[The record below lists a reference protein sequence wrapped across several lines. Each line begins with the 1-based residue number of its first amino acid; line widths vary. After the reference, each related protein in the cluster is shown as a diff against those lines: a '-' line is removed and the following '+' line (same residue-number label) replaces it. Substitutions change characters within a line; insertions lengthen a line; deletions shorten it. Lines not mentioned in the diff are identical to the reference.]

1 MRVGLERRQVLSSIG
16 ATLGGI
22 AVSGRVSG
30 DDATEATVYA
40 VSEAGEL
47 VAFAAATGERRW
59 GFEFPVDPPNATGP
73 PLVWNGTVYLNGR
86 ERLYAVDATT
96 GEQEWAF
103 ETDLEA
109 ISPPTIHDGTV
120 YVHNHVGATPLEIT
134 RRPRGHGNLYAID
147 AETGE
152 RTWRTRSAVLALP
165 CRAPLVY
172 DGSVF
177 VLGGAGFEGGTMSAY
192 DAETGDQR
200 WEQIS
205 TEGLELRIPRYGPV
219 ALNGTVY
226 VRGAYTVS
234 GVDPD
239 TGEAVWG
246 GGGGLLRDGNT
257 GPSQGKLSVYGETL
271 LSARDGPLDRFVP
284 DGDGTNFWPF
294 DGIGE
299 LGYLNSAFVVGRPT
313 AARHPYVVVGSR
325 PEMAD
330 DADDLPTA
338 RFRVTPMTPALLD
351 PDPEWTHEQLNLVNP
366 TAAGTTVFIG
376 GAELTALDIRD
387 GTERW
392 SADAFADRILTAP
405 TVATDP
411 ESGHSVD
418 ERIRH
423 RTLNHHDA
431 LGPRPASFRVSGGR
445 LSAAGLSTVDEFWFP
460 DERIEPRMPPD
471 GDARVVGRTDDDG
484 RIVVPSEALEEFR
497 AEHDGA
503 PGIVIQL
510 HNTGGV
516 TTAKPVEVR
525 VGDTTLE
532 TRVPIQGYGIA
543 LLYLFEDVSSTP
555 EYVDS
560 EAIEAESATTYFD
573 GAAHVG
579 LSGERLLNGG
589 HTDLTVA
596 TPDHERTIRFEGAG
610 SAGSTG
616 ETESPTTTERSP
628 VSTEPADDENR
639 SATRDSAPGFG
650 AVSGLAALATG
661 AYTRYRWLRRGDEE

>member
-1 MRVGLERRQVLSSIG
+1 MRVGVKRRQVLSSIG

-22 AVSGRVSG
+22 AVAGRVSG
-30 DDATEATVYA
+30 DQGREATVYA

-59 GFEFPVDPPNATGP
+59 GFEFPGDPPSATSATGP

-96 GEQEWAF
+96 GEREWAF
-103 ETDLEA
+103 ETDFEA

-120 YVHNHVGATPLEIT
+120 YVHNHIDATPSRVT

-177 VLGGAGFEGGTMSAY
+177 VLGGALFEGGTMSAY

-205 TEGLELRIPRYGPV
+205 TEGLELRLPRYGPV
-219 ALNGTVY
+219 VLDDTVY
-226 VRGAYTVS
+226 VRGAYSVI

-239 TGEAVWG
+239 TGETVWNEG
-246 GGGGLLRDGNT
+246 GDVLRDSNL

-271 LSARDGPLDRFVP
+271 LSARDGTLDRFVP
-284 DGDGTNFWPF
+284 DNGERDFWPF
-294 DGIGE
+294 DAVGE
-299 LGYLNSAFVVGRPT
+299 LGYANSAFVVGRPT
-313 AARHPYVVVGSR
+313 AERHPYVVVGSHPERNDDTAER
-325 PEMAD
+325 P
-330 DADDLPTA
+330 TV
-338 RFRVTPMTPALLD
+338 RFRAVSTNPAYLD
-351 PDPEWTHEQLNLVNP
+351 PDPEWTHEQSNLVNP
-366 TAAGTTVFIG
+366 TAAGTAVFVG

-392 SADAFADRILTAP
+392 SSDAFADRILTAP
-405 TVATDP
+405 TVATEP
-411 ESGHSVD
+411 VSGHSVD

-445 LSAAGLSTVDEFWFP
+445 LSAAGLLTEDEYWFP
-460 DERIEPRMPPD
+460 DGRIEPRMPPD
-471 GDARVVGRTDDDG
+471 GDARVVGRTGDDG
-484 RIVVPSEALEEFR
+484 RIVVPREALDEFR
-497 AEHDGA
+497 AEHDEA

-532 TRVPIQGYGIA
+532 TRVPIQGYGTG
-543 LLYLFEDVSSTP
+543 LLYLFEDVSSIP
-555 EYVDS
+555 EYADS
-560 EAIEAESATTYFD
+560 EAIKAASATTYFD
-573 GAAHVG
+573 GSAHVG
-579 LSGERLLNGG
+579 FPGERSLHGG

-610 SAGSTG
+610 SGGTG
-616 ETESPTTTERSP
+616 SPTATGRSTA
-628 VSTEPADDENR
+628 STEPAAGEDGR
-639 SATRDSAPGFG
+639 STRDSAPGFG
-650 AVSGLAALATG
+650 LSSGLAAVATG
-661 AYTRYRWLRRGDEE
+661 AYARYTWLKGTDGE